1 MNFEL
6 LREMDSFSEDM
17 MNRIIA
23 FQSKEHAAWN
33 PNLSFEHRIKDL
45 SLHDLVFS
53 HPQRDP
59 QQSGPTIAHY
69 YPRREEMA
77 RIAAYARAVAPDPVV
92 CDLHARN
99 GFIGSLLARE
109 GVRVLGLNDPQTK
122 PNQIASFFDP
132 TIYEITDGTIHN
144 TTRSF
149 DVAFS
154 AWMPAGENLTPA
166 IVLRRPKLIVFVFTE
181 HLDTISQTPQTGTP
195 GAYTQ
200 LPSHYK
206 LIEEWRET
214 RPENLFRDVWPDL
227 TGNIAETRIT
237 RIYADTPWHD
247 LQRTASTVPMAPYDW
262 EKDLEMA
269 LLALEAKQFLRSRG
283 FTV

>member
-33 PNLSFEHRIKDL
+33 PHLSFEYRIKDL

-59 QQSGPTIAHY
+59 QQSGPTVAHY
-69 YPRREEMA
+69 YPRRDEMR
-77 RIAAYARAVAPDPVV
+77 RIAAYARGVAPDPVV

-109 GVRVLGLNDPQTK
+109 GVRVIGLRDPQSK
-122 PNQIASFFDP
+122 PNQIASFFEP
-132 TIYEITDGTIHN
+132 ACYELRDGTIHD
-144 TTRSF
+144 TTLAF

-166 IVLRRPKLIVFVFTE
+166 IALRRPKLIVFVYTE
-181 HLDTISQTPQTGTP
+181 HVDAATQTPQTGTP
-195 GAYTQ
+195 EAYTQ
-200 LPSHYK
+200 LPAHYK
-206 LIEEWRET
+206 LIDEWRET
-214 RPENLFRDVWPDL
+214 RPENLFRNVWPDL
-227 TGNIAETRIT
+227 TGNIGETRIT
-237 RIYADTPWHD
+237 RVYADTPWHD
-247 LQRTASTVPMAPYDW
+247 LKPAKVTMPQAPYDW

-269 LLALEAKQFLRSRG
+269 LLALEAKHFLQSRG
-283 FTV
+283 FAV